1 MTEMVGGIFKED
13 IRYRPHLLSVVGAG
27 TDQPFYVAMHMSKWD
42 VFTYMHGGSHTY
54 CRAAGT
60 GAGQCV
66 STKTSP
72 ALKVLGNER
81 ARFPPKCKRRVG
93 LQLLETLS
101 RTFQT
106 SKNHHNMITKRFLLH
121 LGTNILIQLSEW
133 LLHFP
138 GPLLHST
145 WYWFILKLDNNVVQ
159 ELPKLVMY
167 QGSIGER
174 EQQTRD
180 GCSGGKLRNT
190 PHFIVCWIC
199 NGRDSWRKSRRDVEG
214 MTS

>member
-1 MTEMVGGIFKED
+1 MEWRRNTKQETGVPAESSRSPPTSLYVGFVMTEMVGGIFKED

-93 LQLLETLS
+93 LQSLGALGP
-101 RTFQT
+101 
-106 SKNHHNMITKRFLLH
+106 NMPNTKTH
-121 LGTNILIQLSEW
+121 KQ
-133 LLHFP
+133 
-138 GPLLHST
+138 
-145 WYWFILKLDNNVVQ
+145 
-159 ELPKLVMY
+159 
-167 QGSIGER
+167 
-174 EQQTRD
+174 
-180 GCSGGKLRNT
+180 
-190 PHFIVCWIC
+190 
-199 NGRDSWRKSRRDVEG
+199 
-214 MTS
+214 

>member
-27 TDQPFYVAMHMSKWD
+27 TDQPFYVAMHLSKWD
-42 VFTYMHGGSHTY
+42 VFSYMHGGSHTY
-54 CRAAGT
+54 CRAAGS

-66 STKTSP
+66 SSKTSP

-81 ARFPPKCKRRVG
+81 ARFPPKCKRRLG
-93 LQLLETLS
+93 LQLLETLG

-106 SKNHHNMITKRFLLH
+106 SKNHHNMITNRFLPH
-121 LGTNILIQLSEW
+121 LGKNILLQLSEW
-133 LLHFP
+133 MLHFRGPCSTRP
-138 GPLLHST
+138 GIGS
-145 WYWFILKLDNNVVQ
+145 YLKLDNNVVQ

-190 PHFIVCWIC
+190 PHFIVCWMC